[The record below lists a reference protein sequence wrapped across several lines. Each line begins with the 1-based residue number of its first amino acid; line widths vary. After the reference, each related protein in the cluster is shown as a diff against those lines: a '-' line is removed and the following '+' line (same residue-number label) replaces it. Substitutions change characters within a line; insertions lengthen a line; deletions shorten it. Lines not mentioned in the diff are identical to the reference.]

1 MQQTVNVRF
10 FVLFFFGSV
19 AAIEQ
24 TIGPCCRD
32 PLDAIKLFTRSAFEP
47 TDKELDPNS
56 GSDSDIEVVSDD
68 SDDYFPSQMK
78 GKGKTARRAGNRRK
92 LLANSGDYDSADDM
106 SDFIVDSDEDEE
118 EKDARRATKNRLGK
132 KRAHVILDSEDEVDT
147 PEEKEVL
154 LGVRDKAV
162 SDEAINQLR
171 FLPSSKMKVC
181 QSNSAKAYLMRLI
194 VSI

>member
-1 MQQTVNVRF
+1 MWVF
-10 FVLFFFGSV
+10 LYPFFGYL
-19 AAIEQ
+19 AAIKQ

-32 PLDAIKLFTRSAFEP
+32 PLDSRKLFARSAFEP

-68 SDDYFPSQMK
+68 SNDYFPSEMK
-78 GKGKTARRAGNRRK
+78 GKGKTARRARNCRK
-92 LLANSGDYDSADDM
+92 LLVDYDSTDDM

-118 EKDARRATKNRLGK
+118 GKDARLAMKNRLGK
-132 KRAHVILDSEDEVDT
+132 KRVHVILDSDDEVDT

-181 QSNSAKAYLMRLI
+181 QSNFAKAHLMRLI